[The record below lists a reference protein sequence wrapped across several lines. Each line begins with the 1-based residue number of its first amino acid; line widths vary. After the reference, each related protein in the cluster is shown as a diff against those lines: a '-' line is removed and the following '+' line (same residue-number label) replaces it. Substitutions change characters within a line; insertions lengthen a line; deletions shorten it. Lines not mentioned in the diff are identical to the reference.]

1 MRPLL
6 STLARANVIGLRI
19 PVQVKDVVRQ
29 GFTTVIG
36 KVRVSEIEVEGD
48 STKSVTVCT
57 PT

>member
-6 STLARANVIGLRI
+6 STLARVNIIGIRI
-19 PVQVKDVVRQ
+19 PFQVKDVVRQ
-29 GFTTVIG
+29 GFTTVIV
-36 KVRVSEIEVEGD
+36 KVRVSEIEVESD